1 MASKFSPT
9 PLDPQAHADKTTA
22 MFKHLNQ
29 SNNELF
35 AVANDLSYAGH
46 RLYNSCADKVLESCH
61 KPETEVM
68 QVLACPDVEITTGN
82 KRYGPNSS
90 TQYTPLPLS
99 SSTALL

>member
-9 PLDPQAHADKTTA
+9 PLDPQAHLDKTTA
-22 MFKHLNQ
+22 IFKHLNR
-29 SNNELF
+29 SNNELST
-35 AVANDLSYAGH
+35 VAHDLSYAGH